1 MPFSSPRQCCRGL
14 LQVKERYKLE
24 DEPIYEDDREM
35 PANFHES
42 CAATYHRLPPEC
54 LPQVWLSISLV
65 FFRINANGDGNVVAL
80 APHFKVKFDVSK
92 PARLS
97 RAPSNLSGVSMN
109 TFGVRILE

>member
-1 MPFSSPRQCCRGL
+1 
-14 LQVKERYKLE
+14 
-24 DEPIYEDDREM
+24 M

-42 CAATYHRLPPEC
+42 CAAAYHRMPPEC

-65 FFRINANGDGNVVAL
+65 FFRINANGDGNVFAL

-109 TFGVRILE
+109 TFGVRILEYGHLRFTIPVPFQVPRFQREAVVG

>member
-1 MPFSSPRQCCRGL
+1 
-14 LQVKERYKLE
+14 
-24 DEPIYEDDREM
+24 M

-42 CAATYHRLPPEC
+42 CAAAYHRMPPEC

-65 FFRINANGDGNVVAL
+65 FFRFNANGDRNVFAL
-80 APHFKVKFDVSK
+80 APHFKVKFVSK

-109 TFGVRILE
+109 TFVVRILEHGHLRFTIPEPFHVP